1 MPCGASLT
9 VPVPLLPRKVAAGV
23 AAPGAIGGPPG
34 EPAGA
39 VAKRWSA
46 LDQMPM
52 KLTSTSTVDV
62 DDHGTRR
69 RDGNR
74 AGHWDG
80 LQVVVVVGTSG
91 WKLCGRQRRLTL
103 AERWWWYFRSLRI
116 GGANQY
122 CDPQRGDASQHHIA
136 HSTLVSMPI
145 GAPPL
150 KTPALFVNLCQQ
162 TCGYEE
168 YASLARRLR

>member
-52 KLTSTSTVDV
+52 KLTSTRPLMWTTMDPGVGMATAP
-62 DDHGTRR
+62 GT
-69 RDGNR
+69 GM
-74 AGHWDG
+74 A
-80 LQVVVVVGTSG
+80 
-91 WKLCGRQRRLTL
+91 C
-103 AERWWWYFRSLRI
+103 RSLLLLAPA
-116 GGANQY
+116 GGNFA
-122 CDPQRGDASQHHIA
+122 GGSAA
-136 HSTLVSMPI
+136 
-145 GAPPL
+145 
-150 KTPALFVNLCQQ
+150 
-162 TCGYEE
+162 
-168 YASLARRLR
+168 